1 MSNPTFKTKSLVIAG
16 MGAGGM
22 AAALAA
28 VAHGQ
33 HVILLDTAP
42 QCGGTVRQ
50 TLIHTL
56 GGFYD
61 GDGLLVNPGLS
72 AELLSRLEAASPT
85 TVKRRMGRVW
95 VLNVDPDIYTRV
107 LMDWLRTSSKLQVL
121 PQSQITALQFDTEN
135 QQEPQICSVTLKTPE
150 QEYLQPVSAVI
161 DATGHGAVVRQ
172 WSAQYVQEGSALA
185 GFIVQI
191 RGVTSDA
198 LHFPKNVTLLQRIR
212 KTTAAGQL
220 PPECNTVWLDTGVFP
235 DEVYAKF
242 NLPVTDWQVEH
253 MHSVARHLVQ
263 FLQQQPAFS
272 NAVINQYSALGI
284 RDGGQIVGRYCLTE
298 TDIKQGRDFIDVA
311 AYGCWPIEHW
321 HATKGI
327 ELEYFPAGHR
337 YAIPLRALQVA
348 DIQNLWVTGQCISA
362 APRVRASTRVVGTCW
377 AMGSAVGTHL
387 AKGMQ

>member
-150 QEYLQPVSAVI
+150 QEYLQPEAVEKFAEESGI
-161 DATGHGAVVRQ
+161 SHVPIIG
-172 WSAQYVQEGSALA
+172 YVTLPKED
-185 GFIVQI
+185 IVQ
-191 RGVTSDA
+191 TLLSDA
-198 LHFPKNVTLLQRIR
+198 
-212 KTTAAGQL
+212 
-220 PPECNTVWLDTGVFP
+220 
-235 DEVYAKF
+235 
-242 NLPVTDWQVEH
+242 
-253 MHSVARHLVQ
+253 
-263 FLQQQPAFS
+263 
-272 NAVINQYSALGI
+272 
-284 RDGGQIVGRYCLTE
+284 DG
-298 TDIKQGRDFIDVA
+298 K
-311 AYGCWPIEHW
+311 
-321 HATKGI
+321 
-327 ELEYFPAGHR
+327 
-337 YAIPLRALQVA
+337 
-348 DIQNLWVTGQCISA
+348 
-362 APRVRASTRVVGTCW
+362 
-377 AMGSAVGTHL
+377 SAVGCNPKREGFVYKSTKDTSISVKCISNNWL
-387 AKGMQ
+387 LSNDG